1 MKRKMKKKKKKNKE
15 KIEEKDKKN
24 MESDNKEINDENKI
38 VKEFEIL
45 EQKTNEE
52 EKFLEKRKEKII
64 LKHLTY
70 LYKLNSYCYINE
82 KNKIIIKS
90 NKQNKK
96 K

>member
-1 MKRKMKKKKKKNKE
+1 
-15 KIEEKDKKN
+15 

-45 EQKTNEE
+45 EQKTNEKEE
-52 EKFLEKRKEKII
+52 EKSLEKRKEKII